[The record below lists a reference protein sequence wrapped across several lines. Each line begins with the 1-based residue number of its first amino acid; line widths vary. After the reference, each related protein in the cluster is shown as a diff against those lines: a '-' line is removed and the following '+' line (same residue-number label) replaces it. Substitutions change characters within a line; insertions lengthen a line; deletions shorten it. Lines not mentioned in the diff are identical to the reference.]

1 MKEPVRICPMCNE
14 EYTEFPALSRTDN
27 QTEICSKCAEKE
39 AMAELEKM
47 LNSK

>member
-1 MKEPVRICPMCNE
+1 MKENICPKCGK
-14 EYTEFPALSRTDN
+14 EYNEFPALSRLDN
-27 QTEICSKCAEKE
+27 QTEICSKCAEAE